1 MHIEI
6 YPLEKVKI
14 DTAEIYL
21 GMEQSAVETAIGK
34 GQLLGNRYYYYNCE
48 MAIDYDA
55 DMKVKFIEFLGG
67 IDGFLHPIIYGVSAF
82 EVFADS
88 LTSLLTQKNDGEI
101 DDSERGYCY
110 SFLNISVGIYR
121 ETTPSAVDEIKKE
134 MEADGIP
141 IENNKDI
148 EIEIRKAK
156 HWSTIGI
163 GVVDYYK

>member
-67 IDGFLHPIIYGVSAF
+67 IDGFLRPVIYGVSAF
-82 EVFADS
+82 EVFSDS

-121 ETTPSAVDEIKKE
+121 ETTPSAVDEMKKE

>member
-48 MAIDYDA
+48 MAIDYDT

-67 IDGFLHPIIYGVSAF
+67 IDGFLRPVIYGVSAF
-82 EVFADS
+82 EVFSDS

-121 ETTPSAVDEIKKE
+121 ETTPSAVDEMKKE